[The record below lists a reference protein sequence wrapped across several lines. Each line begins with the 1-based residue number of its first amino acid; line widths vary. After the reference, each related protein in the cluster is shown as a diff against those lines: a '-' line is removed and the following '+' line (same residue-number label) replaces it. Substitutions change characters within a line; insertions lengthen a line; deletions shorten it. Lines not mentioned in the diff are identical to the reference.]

1 MYRVM
6 IVDDE
11 FFIRKSFRNRIN
23 WASYQME
30 VVGEAANGEQ
40 AWELIPTLRPDLM
53 FVDIRMPVLDG
64 FDLATLLRDEYPDI
78 IVIIISAYNDF
89 QYARKAIENGVFDYL
104 LKPLDEE
111 ELDKTL
117 HRLLARLAKQEH
129 PIETIN
135 LYEQPTLDLSGKEL
149 CCISLYEKCGSKHEL
164 QNQSLL
170 FHALQHFGTL
180 RRIIGHGMPLCQMF
194 CLTAP
199 SIDRTLLVQNL
210 SELTMSVWS
219 PESTVLGISS
229 ICRGNEETDRDQLLH
244 ILAEAISAAKQ
255 KILHPDAQIFCW
267 TPQMEDY
274 SSDCS
279 PYDTPKL
286 AMVRMA
292 LSKKD
297 YPAFSKSLLS
307 YLDDFDWAHICDTIT
322 LEMIVSTVMEFLFKA
337 GWDSGMIQEVQIYTN
352 DFRHPNF
359 LLLFDHPEDIH
370 KQLHALIPI
379 LTDEMSSK
387 NSVDLAQR
395 ITQYIQENYAG
406 NLQMEELERQFFMS
420 SSSLL
425 LAFKKKKVMTIT
437 AYIESV
443 RMEKAKELL
452 KSGLYSVQATAEA
465 VGYLDANYFCRAFKR
480 YTGSTPSK
488 YRLSK

>member
-11 FFIRKSFRNRIN
+11 FYIRKSFRNRIN

-40 AWELIPTLRPDLM
+40 AWELVPSLRPDLM

-104 LKPLDEE
+104 LKPLDEDE
-111 ELDKTL
+111 VDKTL
-117 HRLLARLAKQEH
+117 RRLLDRLAKQEH
-129 PIETIN
+129 PIKTIN
-135 LYEQPTLDLSGKEL
+135 LYEQPTPDLSGEQY
-149 CCISLYEKCGSKHEL
+149 CCISLYEKSGSKHEL

-170 FHALQHFGTL
+170 YQALQHSGTL
-180 RRIIGHGMPLCQMF
+180 RRIIGHGTPLCQMF

-199 SIDRTLLVQNL
+199 SIDRALLVQNL

-219 PESTVLGISS
+219 PESAVLGISNVYS
-229 ICRGNEETDRDQLLH
+229 GSADTDQDQLLH
-244 ILAEAISAAKQ
+244 VIAEAISAAKQ
-255 KILHPDAQIFCW
+255 KLFAPETQIFCW
-267 TPQMEDY
+267 TPQMEEY
-274 SSDCS
+274 ASDCS

-286 AMVRMA
+286 AMARLA

-297 YPAFSKSLLS
+297 YPAVSKSLLS
-307 YLDDFDWAHICDTIT
+307 YLDDFDWPHIRGTIT
-322 LEMIVSTVMEFLFKA
+322 IEMIVSTVMEFLFKA
-337 GWDSGMIQEVQIYTN
+337 GWDSGMVQEVQIYTN
-352 DFRHPNF
+352 DFRRPNF

-370 KQLHALIPI
+370 ERLRALIPI

-395 ITQYIQENYAG
+395 IAQYIQENYAG
-406 NLQMEELERQFFMS
+406 NLQMDELERQFFMS

-425 LAFKKKKVMTIT
+425 LAFKKKKGMTIT

-488 YRLSK
+488 YRLGK